1 MHTAKGFIIIT
12 GCLYRKQ
19 NNSTI
24 WYCNITPRKV
34 IYLLLYSAK
43 IAICLILFF
52 EQKELVIEETIPTS
66 NQYKQT
72 GELSDLGAHDH
83 LQWKQARW
91 YINNQ
96 NFKLWQQKVL

>member
-1 MHTAKGFIIIT
+1 
-12 GCLYRKQ
+12 
-19 NNSTI
+19 
-24 WYCNITPRKV
+24 
-34 IYLLLYSAK
+34 LYSAK

-83 LQWKQARW
+83 LQ
-91 YINNQ
+91 
-96 NFKLWQQKVL
+96 